1 MRKFRTIRVL
11 IVDDSALMRKY
22 ITEILAE
29 DPEIEVV
36 GCARD
41 GQEAVRLAGEL
52 EPDVITM
59 DINMPRMDG
68 LTALQYIMN
77 TKPVPVIV
85 LSSLAKKGELVTFEA
100 LELGAVD
107 CIEKPGGTV
116 SVGIAKI
123 GQEIRMKVKAAASAN
138 TRAAARAL
146 RRIEQPHKSHE
157 VPLPTLARSP
167 KKLIV
172 IGVSTGG
179 PKTLVEILP
188 GLPPDLP
195 AAVLVVQH
203 MPGSFTRAFASRLN
217 SICRMRVMEAVD
229 GQAIEAGQILVA
241 PGDYHLKVERRL
253 GTENLRVRLSSEP
266 SDTLYRPSVA
276 VTMESALRAAGGQKL
291 VAVLLTG
298 MGDDGA
304 QAMVKIRQA
313 GGITIAEAEET
324 AVVWGMPREAIMRGG
339 AKIVAP
345 SYRIAGEIT
354 RAVQG

>member
-22 ITEILAE
+22 ITEILTE

-77 TKPVPVIV
+77 TRPVPVIV

-138 TRAAARAL
+138 TRAAARTL
-146 RRIEQPHKSHE
+146 RRNEQPQKNHA
-157 VPLPTLARSP
+157 VPLPTLARSS

-203 MPGSFTRAFASRLN
+203 MPGSFTRAFANRLN
-217 SICRMRVMEAVD
+217 NICRMRVMEAVD

-253 GTENLRVRLSSEP
+253 GTETLRVRLSSEP
-266 SDTLYRPSVA
+266 SDALYRPSVA
-276 VTMESALRAAGGQKL
+276 IAMESALRAAGGQKL

-304 QAMVKIRQA
+304 QAMVNIKQA
-313 GGITIAEAEET
+313 GGTTIAEAEET

-339 AKIVAP
+339 AGIVAP

>member
-1 MRKFRTIRVL
+1 MRRLRPIRVL
-11 IVDDSALMRKY
+11 IVDDSALMRKF
-22 ITEILAE
+22 IAEIFAQ

-36 GCARD
+36 GSARD

-68 LTALQYIMN
+68 LTALQHIMY
-77 TKPVPVIV
+77 TRPVPVIV
-85 LSSLAKKGELVTFEA
+85 LSSLAKKGELATFEA

-123 GQEIRMKVKAAASAN
+123 AQEIRMKVKGAASAN
-138 TRAAARAL
+138 TRAAARTL
-146 RRIEQPHKSHE
+146 KHTERPMKSQA
-157 VPLPTLARSP
+157 PSRGLAR
-167 KKLIV
+167 KLIV

-188 GLPPDLP
+188 ALPDDLP
-195 AAVLVVQH
+195 AGVLVVQH
-203 MPGSFTRAFASRLN
+203 MPGSFTRSFADRLN
-217 SICRMRVMEAVD
+217 SICQMRVAEAGD
-229 GQAIEAGQILVA
+229 GQAIEPGQILVA
-241 PGDYHLKVERRL
+241 PGDYHLRVERRL
-253 GTENLRVRLSSEP
+253 GTDSLRVRLSTEP
-266 SDTLYRPSVA
+266 SSTLYRPSVT
-276 VTMESALRAAGGQKL
+276 VTMESALKAAGGSKL

-313 GGITIAEAEET
+313 GGRTIAESEET
-324 AVVWGMPREAIMRGG
+324 AVVWGMPREAIVRGG
-339 AKIVAP
+339 AEIVAA
-345 SYRIAGEIT
+345 SYQIAGEIT
-354 RAVQG
+354 RAVKG